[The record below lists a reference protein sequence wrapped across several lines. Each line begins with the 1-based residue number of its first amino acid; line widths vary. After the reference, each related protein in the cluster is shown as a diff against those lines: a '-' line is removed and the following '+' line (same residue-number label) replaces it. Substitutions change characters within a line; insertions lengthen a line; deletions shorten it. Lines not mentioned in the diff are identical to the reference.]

1 MIEEFE
7 NQKFI
12 SLETFRKNG
21 VGVKTPVWFTT
32 EDDMLYVWTEA
43 SSGKAKR
50 IRRDGKV
57 IIAPSTASGKPV
69 GNWMDAQA
77 TADASPEALAHIN
90 KLMKEKYGL
99 AFAGFRLMGKLRKA
113 TYTEIKIQINS
124 QKE

>member
-57 IIAPSTASGKPV
+57 IIAPSTASGEPV

-77 TADASPEALAHIN
+77 TADSSPEALEHIN
-90 KLMKEKYGL
+90 NLMKKKYGL

>member
-50 IRRDGKV
+50 IRRDGMVK
-57 IIAPSTASGKPV
+57 ITPSTARGEPV
-69 GNWMDAQA
+69 GKWVDAQA
-77 TADASPEALAHIN
+77 TADASPEALGHVN
-90 KLMKEKYGL
+90 NLMKKKYGL

>member
-69 GNWMDAQA
+69 GKWVDAIA
-77 TADASPEALAHIN
+77 TADSSPEALAHIN
-90 KLMKEKYGL
+90 NLMKEKYGL